1 MISYSRGFM
10 GAIPIIRAAVTT
22 RQRVFGLGLSW
33 LAGVWIVAALSGSI
47 LPGMSAGR
55 PWSYD
60 ITKRMSPLARWD
72 SGWYVDLAEAGYREP
87 PSRVGQESNHAFFPL
102 YPGLVR
108 LVVRATGLETSL
120 AGNLVSAVAF
130 LGALLLFA
138 DWTKRHFGEE
148 RVVPAVLVLLLFPTS
163 FFFATVYTE
172 ALLLALSLSAVE
184 AFARRRAVVG
194 ALAGLLA
201 GLTRISGLVL
211 APYLALVA
219 FRAEREAGR
228 PRAPALGV
236 AALAA
241 ASPLA
246 GFGLFCLY
254 FWKRFRDPFL
264 FVTAQHNWSGEAKSI
279 LDGPS
284 LVWKGVVD
292 DIRQG
297 RVLGAAPART
307 LEGLY
312 LLLFVVLAFVL
323 LRQRHRAEAL
333 YVFLT
338 AAIVLASG
346 TFESAG
352 RYVLPAFPAF
362 AVLAGL
368 QGNPARRDLFR
379 ALLVLAGLAEVVYVW
394 AFVHWYWAG

>member
-1 MISYSRGFM
+1 M
-10 GAIPIIRAAVTT
+10 TT
-22 RQRVFGLGLSW
+22 RQRVFGLGLAW
-33 LAGVWIVAALSGSI
+33 LVGVFLVAGISGSI
-47 LPGMSAGR
+47 LPGISAGQ

-60 ITKRMSPLARWD
+60 ITRRVTPLTRWD
-72 SGWYVDLAEAGYREP
+72 SGWYVNLAEAGYWEP
-87 PSRVGQESNHAFFPL
+87 PNQVGQETNHAFFPL
-102 YPGLVR
+102 YPGLIR
-108 LVVRATGLETSL
+108 LVVQTTGIETSH

-138 DWTKRHFGEE
+138 SWTKRHYGEA

-163 FFFATVYTE
+163 FFFAAVYTE

-184 AFARRRAVVG
+184 AFERRRLALG
-194 ALAGLLA
+194 ALTGLLA

-219 FRAEREAGR
+219 FRAERDAGS
-228 PRAPALGV
+228 PRARVLGA

-254 FWKRFRDPFL
+254 FWKRFRDPLL
-264 FVTAQHNWSGEAKSI
+264 FVTAQHNWSGQAKSI
-279 LDGPS
+279 FDGPA
-284 LVWKGVVD
+284 LIWHAVIE
-292 DIRQG
+292 DIQRG
-297 RVLGAAPART
+297 RIVEAAPART

-312 LLLFVVLAFVL
+312 LLLFVVLAAVL
-323 LRQRHRAEAL
+323 VRQRRHAEAL

-338 AAIVLASG
+338 VAIVFTSG
-346 TFESAG
+346 TLESAG

-362 AVLAGL
+362 AVLASI
-368 QGNPARRDLFR
+368 QARRDLFR
-379 ALLVLAGLAEVVYVW
+379 TLLVLAGLAQVVYVW

>member
-1 MISYSRGFM
+1 MRV
-10 GAIPIIRAAVTT
+10 IPIIRAAVTT

-33 LAGVWIVAALSGSI
+33 LLGVWIVAGLSGSI
-47 LPGMSAGR
+47 LPGMSAG
-55 PWSYD
+55 PSWSYD
-60 ITKRMSPLARWD
+60 ITRRVTPLTRWD
-72 SGWYVDLAEAGYREP
+72 SGWYMNLAEAGYWEP
-87 PSRVGQESNHAFFPL
+87 PARVGQETNHAFFPL
-102 YPGLVR
+102 YPALIR
-108 LVVRATGLETSL
+108 LVVRTTGLETSH

-138 DWTKRHFGEE
+138 DWAKRHYGEA

-163 FFFATVYTE
+163 FFFAAVYTE
-172 ALLLALSLSAVE
+172 ALLLALSLSAVL
-184 AFARRRAVVG
+184 AFERRRLTVG

-219 FRAEREAGR
+219 FRAERDAGS
-228 PRAPALGV
+228 PRARALGV
-236 AALAA
+236 ATLAA

-254 FWKRFRDPFL
+254 FWKRFRDPLL
-264 FVTAQHNWSGEAKSI
+264 FVTAQHNWSGESKSI

-284 LVWKGVVD
+284 LIWRSVVE
-292 DIRQG
+292 DIQRG

-312 LLLFVVLAFVL
+312 LLLFAVLAVVL
-323 LRQRHRAEAL
+323 LRQRRRAEAV
-333 YVFLT
+333 YVSLT
-338 AAIVLASG
+338 VGIVFASG

-362 AVLAGL
+362 AALAGL
-368 QGNPARRDLFR
+368 SGIPAWRGLFR
-379 ALLVLAGLAEVVYVW
+379 ALLVLAGLAQLVYVW

>member
-1 MISYSRGFM
+1 M
-10 GAIPIIRAAVTT
+10 TT

-33 LAGVWIVAALSGSI
+33 LAGVWIVAGISGRV

-60 ITKRMSPLARWD
+60 ITKRVSPLARWD

-87 PSRVGQESNHAFFPL
+87 PTGAGQESNHAFFPL
-102 YPGLVR
+102 YPALIR
-108 LVVRATGLETSL
+108 LVVRATGLETSH

-138 DWTKRHFGEE
+138 DWTRRHYGEA
-148 RVVPAVLVLLLFPTS
+148 RVVPAILVLLLFPTS
-163 FFFATVYTE
+163 FFFAAVYTE
-172 ALLLALSLSAVE
+172 ALLVALSLSAVE
-184 AFARRRAVVG
+184 AFERRHPLIG
-194 ALAGLLA
+194 ALAGFLA

-219 FRAEREAGR
+219 FRAERDAGSPR
-228 PRAPALGV
+228 PRALGA

-246 GFGLFCLY
+246 GLGMFCLY

-264 FVTAQHNWSGEAKSI
+264 FVTAQHNWSSEAKSI

-284 LVWKGVVD
+284 LIWKGVVD

-297 RVLGAAPART
+297 HVLGAARART

-312 LLLFVVLAFVL
+312 LLLFVVLAVVL
-323 LRQRHRAEAL
+323 LRQRRRAEAL

-338 AAIVLASG
+338 VAIVFASG

-362 AVLAGL
+362 AALAGL
-368 QGNPARRDLFR
+368 GGIPARRDLFR
-379 ALLVLAGLAEVVYVW
+379 VLLVLAGLAEVVYVW

>member
-1 MISYSRGFM
+1 M
-10 GAIPIIRAAVTT
+10 TT
-22 RQRVFGLGLSW
+22 RQRVFGLGLAW
-33 LAGVWIVAALSGSI
+33 LVGVFLVAGISGSI
-47 LPGMSAGR
+47 LPGMSAGQ

-60 ITKRMSPLARWD
+60 ITRRVTPLTRWD
-72 SGWYVDLAEAGYREP
+72 SGWYVNLAEAGYWEP
-87 PSRVGQESNHAFFPL
+87 PNQVGQETNHAFFPL
-102 YPGLVR
+102 YPGLIR
-108 LVVRATGLETSL
+108 FVVQTTGIETSR

-138 DWTKRHFGEE
+138 SWTKRHYGEA
-148 RVVPAVLVLLLFPTS
+148 RVMPAVLVLLLFPTS
-163 FFFATVYTE
+163 FFFAAVYTE

-184 AFARRRAVVG
+184 AFERRRPALG

-219 FRAEREAGR
+219 FRAERDAGS
-228 PRAPALGV
+228 PRARVLGA

-241 ASPLA
+241 ASPLL

-254 FWKRFRDPFL
+254 FWKRFRDPLL
-264 FVTAQHNWSGEAKSI
+264 FVTAQHNWSGQAKSI
-279 LDGPS
+279 FDGPA
-284 LVWKGVVD
+284 LIWRAVIE
-292 DIRQG
+292 DIQRG
-297 RVLGAAPART
+297 RILEAAPART

-312 LLLFVVLAFVL
+312 LLLFVVLAVVL
-323 LRQRHRAEAL
+323 VRQRRHAEAL

-338 AAIVLASG
+338 VAIVFASG
-346 TFESAG
+346 TLESAG

-362 AVLAGL
+362 AVLASI
-368 QGNPARRDLFR
+368 QARRDLFR
-379 ALLVLAGLAEVVYVW
+379 TLLVLAGLAQVVYVW

>member
-1 MISYSRGFM
+1 M
-10 GAIPIIRAAVTT
+10 TT

-33 LAGVWIVAALSGSI
+33 LVGVWIVAEISGSI

-60 ITKRMSPLARWD
+60 ITRRVTPLTRWD
-72 SGWYVDLAEAGYREP
+72 SGWYVNLAEAGYREP
-87 PSRVGQESNHAFFPL
+87 PTHVGQETNHAFFPL
-102 YPGLVR
+102 YPALIR
-108 LVVRATGLETSL
+108 LVVRTTGLETSH

-138 DWTKRHFGEE
+138 DWTKRHYGEA

-163 FFFATVYTE
+163 FFFAAVYTE
-172 ALLLALSLSAVE
+172 ALLLALSLAAVA
-184 AFARRRAVVG
+184 AFERRRLTVG

-219 FRAEREAGR
+219 FRAERDAGS
-228 PRAPALGV
+228 PRARALGA

-264 FVTAQHNWSGEAKSI
+264 FITAQHNWSGQTKSI

-284 LVWKGVVD
+284 LIWRGVVD
-292 DIRQG
+292 DIQRG
-297 RVLGAAPART
+297 RILEAAPART

-312 LLLFVVLAFVL
+312 LLLFAVLAVVL
-323 LRQRHRAEAL
+323 LRQRRRAEAL

-338 AAIVLASG
+338 VAIVFTSG

-368 QGNPARRDLFR
+368 GTRRDLFR
-379 ALLVLAGLAEVVYVW
+379 ALLVLAGLAQVAYVW